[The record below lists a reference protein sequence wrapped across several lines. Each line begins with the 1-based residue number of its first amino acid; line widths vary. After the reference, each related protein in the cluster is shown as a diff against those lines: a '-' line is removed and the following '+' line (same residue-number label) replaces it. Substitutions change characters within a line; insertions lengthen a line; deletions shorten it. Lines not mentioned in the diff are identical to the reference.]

1 MGRKANENYELTTNA
16 KKKRNEPNQMEF
28 KLPKHGCTDI
38 ICTIIFLIFL
48 IGLVV
53 ISVYA
58 YMYGKPDELILP
70 KDSKGNICGKTKNY
84 ENKKYLLFF
93 DITECIGFL
102 TSLSLSCPTRQ
113 ICVEKCPDE
122 TLYDKIPSHLEK
134 IKNNFCFDSKTCP
147 SYVLKSESLLG
158 RCVPFISKDLLNKT
172 IQAINPDTNSSVTIQ
187 NSAGDL
193 SGQTLEKAI
202 NYIIKILDLEE
213 TFQLVYQDIGNSY
226 LFILAV
232 LGIGILISLIW
243 LFILRFIV
251 KPIVYLSIVVVFGLL
266 GFGLYFCIQE
276 YLDLK
281 NTSKEWK
288 VTTDL
293 KYYTELKE
301 TWLGLSIIIGILLLI
316 FSLVMLFLRK
326 RIVFAANIIKEVSK
340 AVVSLPAS
348 FIWPI
353 FPFVLF
359 LLVLAYCCSI
369 ALFLASSGT
378 QLFKIV
384 DTSNQTNT
392 TANEN
397 NTTPNSIIPV
407 TRVFIDSLN
416 MNNLE
421 FLAYLNKE
429 SSKYSVGDYCIPDE
443 FYKDKKNDTS
453 LENLECYYY
462 SFGYPTKIKGIN
474 MAFAEKHISKA
485 IEFLNQYP
493 YIPQAYV
500 AFMLFW
506 LLAFVTGLNQ
516 MTLAGSFGI
525 WYWTPFKNEK
535 KTKKK
540 SLPFFTLF
548 KSFGRAFFLHFG
560 TIAFGSLLIAII
572 KFIRLLL
579 DLIHTQA
586 KSKAD
591 SSKLARFLLAC
602 CKCCFW
608 CLERFIKF
616 MNRYAYI
623 ISAVYGNFFYQKFI
637 FSLHSLFSKIF

>member
-1 MGRKANENYELTTNA
+1 MGRKVDENYELKTSA
-16 KKKRNEPNQMEF
+16 KSKRKDVNQTEF

-48 IGLVV
+48 IGLVT

-58 YMYGKPDELILP
+58 YVYGKPEELILP
-70 KDSKGNICGKTKNY
+70 KDSMGNICGKTKNY

-93 DITECIGFL
+93 DITRCVSSL
-102 TSLSLSCPTRQ
+102 TTLSCPTQQ

-122 TLYDKIPSHLEK
+122 TLYNKIPSHAEK
-134 IKNNFCFDSKTCP
+134 IKNYCFNSTSCP
-147 SYVLKSESLLG
+147 PYVFKSNPLFG
-158 RCVPFISKDLLNKT
+158 RCLPFISKDLLNKT
-172 IQAINPDTNSSVTIQ
+172 IQVFNPETNSNVTIQ
-187 NSAGDL
+187 NSQGDL
-193 SGQTLEKAI
+193 NYNVLEKGI
-202 NYIIKILDLEE
+202 DYIIKLLDLEE

-232 LGIGILISLIW
+232 LGIGTLISLIW

-251 KPIVYLSIVVVFGLL
+251 KPVVYLSIIVVFGLL

-276 YLDLK
+276 YLNLK
-281 NTSKEWK
+281 DTNKEWK
-288 VTTDL
+288 VTTDF
-293 KYYTELKE
+293 KYYAQLKE
-301 TWLGLSIIIGILLLI
+301 TWLGLSIIIGVVLLI

-326 RIVFAANIIKEVSK
+326 RIVFAANVIKEVSK

-348 FIWPI
+348 FIWPL
-353 FPFVLF
+353 FPFIL
-359 LLVLAYCCSI
+359 LILVLAYCCSI
-369 ALFLASSGT
+369 ALYLASSGT

-384 DTSNQTNT
+384 DTSNLTAT
-392 TANEN
+392 TVNED
-397 NTTPNSIIPV
+397 TAIGPIDSTIFVSK
-407 TRVFIDSLN
+407 VFID
-416 MNNLE
+416 NN
-421 FLAYLNKE
+421 NKIPVVDINTYSKIV
-429 SSKYSVGDYCIPDE
+429 SSKYLVGDYCIPEE
-443 FYKDKKNDTS
+443 FYKDKINDTS
-453 LENLECYYY
+453 LKNLECYYY
-462 SFGYPTKIKGIN
+462 SFGYPTKVKGIN
-474 MAFAEKHISKA
+474 IAFADKHISKV

-493 YIPQAYV
+493 YIPQLYV
-500 AFMLFW
+500 AFMLLW
-506 LLAFVTGLNQ
+506 LTSFVTGLNQ

-540 SLPFFTLF
+540 NLPFFTLF

-560 TIAFGSLLIAII
+560 TLAFGSLIIAII
-572 KFIRLLL
+572 KFIRILL

-623 ISAVYGNFFYQKFI
+623 ITAVYGKFLIKKLFQFFC
-637 FSLHSLFSKIF
+637 SK